1 MGGVIEGRGLE
12 ETTELAWDLQ
22 APAFYFPLPIL
33 QVGVQALLVL
43 TPPLLQVRS
52 RSFAEV
58 RPRPLGREGGWS
70 RPLPVSAEVKQKAS

>member
-1 MGGVIEGRGLE
+1 MVGVIEGRGLE

-43 TPPLLQVRS
+43 
-52 RSFAEV
+52 
-58 RPRPLGREGGWS
+58 PRLFYR
-70 RPLPVSAEVKQKAS
+70 